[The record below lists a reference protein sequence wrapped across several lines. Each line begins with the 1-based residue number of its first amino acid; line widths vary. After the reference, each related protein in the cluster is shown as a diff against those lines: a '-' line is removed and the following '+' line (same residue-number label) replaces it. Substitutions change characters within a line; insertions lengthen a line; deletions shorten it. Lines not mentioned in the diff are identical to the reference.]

1 MSKKYTSEDLRNVL
15 YVNPNFYYILK
26 KDENTVVLLNMLS
39 HEVFVTSFPICV
51 NGANGILNEASET
64 VIDNFCSIIDQKLF
78 DYSHDGSTRT
88 DNNLENLYQAFLLAY
103 PEKANSI
110 HRETCSICGGSF
122 IKTKSIK
129 NPRHYKR
136 IRIF

>member
-39 HEVFVTSFPICV
+39 HEVFSTSFPICV
-51 NGANGILNEASET
+51 NGANGNLNEASET
-64 VIDNFCSIIDQKLF
+64 DIDSFCSIIDQKLF
-78 DYSHDGSTRT
+78 DYSHDGSTRI
-88 DNNLENLYQAFLLAY
+88 DNNLESLYQAFLLAY

-110 HRETCSICGGSF
+110 HR
-122 IKTKSIK
+122 
-129 NPRHYKR
+129 
-136 IRIF
+136 